1 MIRGV
6 IKRKKKDSQKRI
18 LAGATIRAPTLFPA
32 AIAKSNFLMLN
43 AFRVGRIGATRPVF
57 RSGFVGIRQYS
68 EQHLT
73 HNPEGVEKQQ
83 EVNGKIVTR
92 TIPVTVER
100 ELPDPFVSQK
110 QNRNYF
116 WTYGIGVTLACV
128 IIFNYEKTRSP
139 IVNSTLYLLRMS
151 DEVTSRLGDNIDFK
165 SSWPWISGTLNT
177 VSGDIDIEFAVKG
190 SIRDGMLK
198 LRASRTSKTQPFDVH
213 EFTLTVDGEV
223 LDLKQTALGEFL

>member
-1 MIRGV
+1 MLRGV
-6 IKRKKKDSQKRI
+6 LKRKKKNPQKSI
-18 LAGATIRAPTLFPA
+18 LGGATICTPTLFPA
-32 AIAKSNFLMLN
+32 AIVESNFLMLN
-43 AFRVGRIGATRPVF
+43 AFRVGRNGATRPVL
-57 RSGFVGIRQYS
+57 RSGFFGIRHYTV
-68 EQHLT
+68 QHLT
-73 HNPEGVEKQQ
+73 HNPEGVEKEQ
-83 EVNGKIVTR
+83 EVNGKVVTR

-100 ELPDPFVSQK
+100 ELPDPFISQR

-128 IIFNYEKTRSP
+128 LIFNYEKTRSP

-151 DEVTSRLGDNIDFK
+151 DEVTSRLGDNIDFR
-165 SSWPWISGTLNT
+165 SLWPWISGTLNT

-190 SIRDGMLK
+190 SIREGMLK